1 MDKITL
7 DMDFGNDLEQNED
20 IEIPKAEKTKDEKR
34 EYLTDLIKEG
44 LGQCEE
50 NAKNLSKLIEDIEPF
65 LGTGITPEIIGVM
78 QYLQGIFESNI
89 PSLLRGNYD
98 ELIPEEMDGHELEA
112 ELLIDLLK
120 SVRKDLLKKIEDKRN
135 K

>member
-98 ELIPEEMDGHELEA
+98 ELIPEEMDGHELETG
-112 ELLIDLLK
+112 LLIDLLK

>member
-78 QYLQGIFESNI
+78 RYLQGIFENNI

-112 ELLIDLLK
+112 GLLIDLLK